1 MGLIFNK
8 AEFARLIGK
17 SPRWI
22 TKLISEE
29 GLPVESGGG
38 KGKPVLI
45 DSEAAINWLI
55 KEAVAKAVGM
65 REGDDDEAGELREG
79 TKAYEDYH
87 LQKAKRI
94 QEQVKAKQAEQTSID
109 LEDLKPVLFEI
120 ANIFGQQLEAI
131 GGRVASEFSS
141 INDPA
146 IIKSR
151 MLEETRRIRGQTAG
165 RIVDLCTRHS
175 TDDGAD
181 SGCSTTEGS

>member
-1 MGLIFNK
+1 MGLSFNK

-22 TKLISEE
+22 TKLITEE

-38 KGKPVLI
+38 KGKAVII
-45 DSEAAINWLI
+45 DSDVGINWLI

-65 REGDDDEAGELREG
+65 REGDEDEAGELREG

-94 QEQVKAKQAEQTSID
+94 QEQVKAKQAEQTSIE
-109 LEDLKPVLFEI
+109 LEDLKPILFEI
-120 ANIFGQQLEAI
+120 ANIYGQQLDSI
-131 GGRVASEFSS
+131 GGRVATEFSS

-151 MLEETRRIRGQTAG
+151 MLEESRRIRGQTAD
-165 RIVDLCTRHS
+165 RIIAFCTEYRGNVS
-175 TDDGAD
+175 AD
-181 SGCSTTEGS
+181 SECTTAEGS